1 MARVLGRMGTLKTG
15 VGALAVA
22 VVALLVLLFIEL
34 SSSGSRASAAD
45 DQRSVARSAALQEA
59 IDQAPTL
66 FSYDYRRLDKD
77 LAAARAVTTGEFTS
91 QYDQVSVPAVKP
103 LAAKYKVVVKAK
115 VLGASVVD
123 DAKAADPKSAQVKVL
138 LFLDQT
144 VENTQLSAP
153 RVDANRTVLTMQKV
167 GAGWKVAGVDAI

>member
-1 MARVLGRMGTLKTG
+1 MSTRRSPSTLKAG
-15 VGALAVA
+15 IGFLSVA

-34 SSSGSRASAAD
+34 GSSGSSASAAD
-45 DQRSVARSAALQEA
+45 DGRAIARSAALQDA
-59 IDQAPTL
+59 IDEAPVL
-66 FSYDYRRLDKD
+66 FSYDYRQLDKD
-77 LAAARAVTTGEFTS
+77 LAAARTVTTGSFT
-91 QYDQVSVPAVKP
+91 QDYDQVSVPAVKP

-123 DAKAADPKSAQVKVL
+123 DSKAADPKSAQVKVL

-153 RVDANRTVLTMQKV
+153 RVDANRTVITMQKV
-167 GAGWKVAGVDAI
+167 GTGWKVGGVDAI